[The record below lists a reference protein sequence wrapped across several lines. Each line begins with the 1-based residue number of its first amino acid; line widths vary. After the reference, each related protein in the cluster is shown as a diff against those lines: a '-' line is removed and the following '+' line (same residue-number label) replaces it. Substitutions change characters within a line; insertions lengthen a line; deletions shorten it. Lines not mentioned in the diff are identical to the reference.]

1 MAQAQPALLQRHEER
16 RMPAASFFLCGLAYE
31 AGRRPAAIGQ
41 QGAGRAQRQ
50 EDKNSMK
57 QTVSAQI
64 GDQSIS
70 FETGKMARQANGSV
84 VVSCGETM
92 VLVTVVAEKTGKDL
106 GFLPLTI
113 EYQEKM
119 YAAGRIPGSYFRRE
133 IGRPSEREILT
144 CRLID
149 RPLRPLFPKGYASE
163 TQVIATVFSADPQI
177 EPDLLSM
184 NGASMALCLSD
195 IPFAGP
201 VGAAR
206 VAMIDGQYLLNP
218 TRAQQEKASINL
230 VVAGTKNAVV
240 MVEGKAL
247 EASEAEVLEAIFFAH
262 AGIQPLIDVQMQWQ
276 QQLGKGK
283 RLVSAPLLD
292 EALKAKVEAAA
303 QPGIET
309 VLNTPGKLERADAY
323 SALCQDV
330 QAKLASEGEEAQ
342 AQIGELLDAFLKGRM
357 RAQILEQG
365 RRLDNRSFTEVRPI
379 TCEVGVLP
387 RAHGSAL
394 FTRGET
400 QALVI
405 STLGSERDEQHVEGL
420 SGDVFRRFM
429 LHYNFPPFCVGEV
442 RPLRGPS
449 RRDIGHGTLARRGV
463 EPVLPDGDSFPYTLR
478 VVSEILESNG
488 SSSMATVCG
497 SSLALMDAGV
507 PIKAPVA
514 GVAMGLIK
522 EGEQVV
528 VLTDI
533 LGDEDHLG
541 DMDFKVVG
549 TSVGITGLQM
559 DIKIDGVDRAVMGR
573 ALNQARD
580 GRLHILGRMAEAIA
594 APRESISRHAPRF
607 LTMHIHPDKIRDII
621 GPGGKVI
628 REMTTEF
635 DSKIDV
641 EDDGTVKIFSNNTE
655 SANALVQR
663 IEEMTAMPEIGRVYE
678 GTVRTIKD
686 FGAFVEILPGTDG
699 MVHISELKHER
710 VKKVTDVVREGD
722 KVRVKVVDI
731 DNHGRIRLS
740 RKAALGP
747 GEE

>member
-1 MAQAQPALLQRHEER
+1 MIRTVTAQ
-16 RMPAASFFLCGLAYE
+16 
-31 AGRRPAAIGQ
+31 
-41 QGAGRAQRQ
+41 
-50 EDKNSMK
+50 
-57 QTVSAQI
+57 V
-64 GDQSIS
+64 GDQSIA
-70 FETGKMARQANGSV
+70 FETGKMAKQADGSV

-92 VLVTVVAEKTGKDL
+92 VLVTVVAEKESKNL

-133 IGRPSEREILT
+133 IGRPSERETLT

-149 RPLRPLFPKGYASE
+149 RPLRPLFPDGYSSE

-177 EPDLLSM
+177 EPDVLAM
-184 NGASMALCLSD
+184 NGASMALALSD

-201 VGAAR
+201 IAAAR
-206 VAMIDGQYLLNP
+206 VAYVGGNYLLNP
-218 TRAQQEKASINL
+218 SKAQQEKATINL
-230 VVAGTKNAVV
+230 VVAGTRNAVV
-240 MVEGKAL
+240 MVEGKAK
-247 EASEAEVLEAIFFAH
+247 EASEDEVLEAIFFAH
-262 AGIQPLIDVQMQWQ
+262 AGIQPLIDVQSQWQ
-276 QQLGKGK
+276 EEIGKEKRTVIPPEVDEQLKVKVEQAAAAG
-283 RLVSAPLLD
+283 LD
-292 EALKAKVEAAA
+292 EVLKTAEKMARSERYNSLRQEVQTLLAEE
-303 QPGIET
+303 PGET
-309 VLNTPGKLERADAY
+309 AG
-323 SALCQDV
+323 
-330 QAKLASEGEEAQ
+330 
-342 AQIGELLDAFLKGRM
+342 QIGEFLDAYRKKRM
-357 RAQILEQG
+357 RAQIVEQG
-365 RRLDNRSFTEVRPI
+365 RRIDGRAFTDVRPI

-420 SGDVFRRFM
+420 GGDVFRRFM

-463 EPVLPDGDSFPYTLR
+463 EAVLPAGDSFPYTLR
-478 VVSEILESNG
+478 VVSEVLESNG

-497 SSLALMDAGV
+497 ASLALMDAGV
-507 PIKAPVA
+507 PIKTPVS

-522 EGEQVV
+522 EGEKVV

-549 TSVGITGLQM
+549 TNAGITGLQM
-559 DIKIDGVDRAVMGR
+559 DIKIDGVDRAIMGS
-573 ALNQARD
+573 ALAQAKN
-580 GRLHILGRMAEAIA
+580 GRLHILSKMEETLAT
-594 APRESISRHAPRF
+594 PREAVSEHAPRYVT
-607 LTMHIHPDKIRDII
+607 LRINPDKIRDII

-641 EDDGTVKIFSNNTE
+641 EDDGTVKIFSSSTE
-655 SANALVQR
+655 AATALVKR
-663 IEEMTAMPEIGRVYE
+663 IEEMTAIPEVGRIYE
-678 GTVRTIKD
+678 GEVRTIKD
-686 FGAFVEILPGTDG
+686 FGAFVQILPGTDG
-699 MVHISELKHER
+699 MVHISELKNER
-710 VKKVTDVVREGD
+710 VQKVTDVVKEGD
-722 KVRVKVVDI
+722 IIKVKVIDI
-731 DNHGRIRLS
+731 DNRGRIRLS
-740 RKAALGP
+740 RKAALAE